1 MELAGWISLG
11 RCGGGWISL
20 LILTGPNLESL
31 ESEIKSA
38 LPWQRFSHSMVTAS
52 YAHLM
57 REAIRGSSASYAH
70 LMREAIR
77 GSSASYA
84 HLMREAIRGSS
95 ELIRGNQSAAAAS
108 YTHHTHT
115 RRSRRRR
122 GAIRARYGALAAQ
135 ALDGRGC
142 QAEERRR
149 QVPTGM

>member
-38 LPWQRFSHSMVTAS
+38 LPWQRFSHSMVA
-52 YAHLM
+52 
-57 REAIRGSSASYAH
+57 ASYAH

-142 QAEERRR
+142 EAEERRR

>member
-11 RCGGGWISL
+11 RCGGGWISW

-38 LPWQRFSHSMVTAS
+38 LPWQRFSHSMVA
-52 YAHLM
+52 
-57 REAIRGSSASYAH
+57 
-70 LMREAIR
+70 
-77 GSSASYA
+77 ASYA

-142 QAEERRR
+142 EAEERRR

>member
-11 RCGGGWISL
+11 RCGGGWISW

-38 LPWQRFSHSMVTAS
+38 LPWQRFSHSMVAAS

-57 REAIRGSSASYAH
+57 REAIRGP
-70 LMREAIR
+70 
-77 GSSASYA
+77 SASYA

-142 QAEERRR
+142 EAEERRR